1 MEQAAVLFL
10 WNSTALRTAMNGSF
24 SKKILVSVTGFI
36 LLSVM
41 GFISSLIFINFQKKD
56 ALLVNL
62 AGRQR
67 MLSQKMIKE
76 LFLLQIEK
84 NPSRRKSDLDNSVK
98 IFDSTLKSLLNGGE
112 APLDLEWKRSAL
124 LPSSSDIELV
134 EQLKKITAIW
144 KEIRPF
150 LDEPEKSLNPER
162 LAELIEKNNTLL
174 KEMDKAVVIFQNQAE
189 NKVSLMF
196 TFQIVFLALGIV
208 LSAFYYFYAGRKIIL
223 PLKHIS
229 DYMKVIASNK
239 GDLTYKVKIETDDEL
254 GMLSI
259 NFNQFSE
266 ILRLKLLDLFAGF
279 RDIIVNISSVG
290 RRMEE
295 SGEKFYRIEKEL
307 ESGHS
312 ELDSILH
319 SITEQNASIAE
330 MNTAAQSLAS
340 SSERMKAAVQN
351 IFQMTESGK
360 KDILLV
366 SGRMKDAEKSIF
378 ELAEKNFELAGKLHS
393 IDSVMQTVNEIAER
407 TNLLALNASIES
419 ARAGERGKGFAVVAS
434 EIGKLADASQRAVDE
449 IGKSLKE
456 IIKKIS
462 SNSLETEGISSN
474 ISEILKKNDSA
485 FKNISDTFSEIDG
498 FTDIASGLSLKS
510 EALQKLILNVA
521 ENSDRILNNTKSING
536 KFNRITGSS
545 AGIRLGF
552 QGLIHDSSETVE
564 SSLNTVKML
573 SSINLCDSA
582 KFQEEIEAAVSA
594 HLKWIEK
601 LDSILKGAE
610 RNLELSHRR
619 CKFGIFYFSSPVPPG
634 CEEQWQMI
642 DRIHE
647 KIHSSAEKVYDFLD
661 SEMPEKALD
670 QVQVTKG
677 HSRELIGLLRECVS
691 LNSDYFIKRDYNI

>member
-647 KIHSSAEKVYDFLD
+647 KTHSSAEKVYDFLD

>member
-462 SNSLETEGISSN
+462 SNS
-474 ISEILKKNDSA
+474 
-485 FKNISDTFSEIDG
+485 
-498 FTDIASGLSLKS
+498 
-510 EALQKLILNVA
+510 
-521 ENSDRILNNTKSING
+521 
-536 KFNRITGSS
+536 
-545 AGIRLGF
+545 
-552 QGLIHDSSETVE
+552 
-564 SSLNTVKML
+564 
-573 SSINLCDSA
+573 
-582 KFQEEIEAAVSA
+582 
-594 HLKWIEK
+594 
-601 LDSILKGAE
+601 
-610 RNLELSHRR
+610 
-619 CKFGIFYFSSPVPPG
+619 
-634 CEEQWQMI
+634 
-642 DRIHE
+642 
-647 KIHSSAEKVYDFLD
+647 
-661 SEMPEKALD
+661 
-670 QVQVTKG
+670 
-677 HSRELIGLLRECVS
+677 
-691 LNSDYFIKRDYNI
+691 

>member
-1 MEQAAVLFL
+1 
-10 WNSTALRTAMNGSF
+10 MNGSF

-647 KIHSSAEKVYDFLD
+647 KTHSSAEKVYDFLD

>member
-1 MEQAAVLFL
+1 
-10 WNSTALRTAMNGSF
+10 
-24 SKKILVSVTGFI
+24 
-36 LLSVM
+36 
-41 GFISSLIFINFQKKD
+41 
-56 ALLVNL
+56 
-62 AGRQR
+62 
-67 MLSQKMIKE
+67 
-76 LFLLQIEK
+76 
-84 NPSRRKSDLDNSVK
+84 
-98 IFDSTLKSLLNGGE
+98 
-112 APLDLEWKRSAL
+112 
-124 LPSSSDIELV
+124 
-134 EQLKKITAIW
+134 
-144 KEIRPF
+144 
-150 LDEPEKSLNPER
+150 
-162 LAELIEKNNTLL
+162 LL

-691 LNSDYFIKRDYNI
+691 LNSDYFIKR